1 MMHET
6 FFISDLEWLGY
17 MVVFS
22 IGFLI
27 YLWWTDK

>member
-1 MMHET
+1 MEDM
-6 FFISDLEWLGY
+6 FIITDLEWLGY